1 MAAAKNTTIAS
12 PRAAIRVAIKE
23 EIKVEAPRVVV
34 DKRRIKTRDLRPQT
48 PNDKNHLLSNLLIL
62 NKRSSRALLPRKTI
76 REVIKAVK
84 INSSDLRQLRPNKHQ
99 LQNNNS
105 LKKKK
110 RARLPGL
117 IRSLVWEGETVEA
130 GVQ

>member
-1 MAAAKNTTIAS
+1 MAT
-12 PRAAIRVAIKE
+12 KE
-23 EIKVEAPRVVV
+23 EIKVEAPKVVA
-34 DKRRIKTRDLRPQT
+34 DKRRIKTRGPRPQT
-48 PNDKNHLLSNLLIL
+48 PNDKNHLLSNLLTL

-99 LQNNNS
+99 LQDKKN
-105 LKKKK
+105 LKRRK
-110 RARLPGL
+110 RAQLPGP
-117 IRSLVWEGETVEA
+117 IRSLVWEAVIVA

>member
-1 MAAAKNTTIAS
+1 M
-12 PRAAIRVAIKE
+12 
-23 EIKVEAPRVVV
+23 EAPRVVA
-34 DKRRIKTRDLRPQT
+34 DKRRIKTRGPRPQT

-84 INSSDLRQLRPNKHQ
+84 INNSDLRQLRPNKHQ
-99 LQNNNS
+99 LQNNKS

-110 RARLPGL
+110 RARLPGP
-117 IRSLVWEGETVEA
+117 IRSLVWETVEA